1 MYLRKLIILI
11 LCTSIYQAAIANA
24 SNDESQEL
32 NKIIIYYYEDKSETD
47 HFRYYSYV
55 IPDSIA
61 ADLKGT
67 KRYQV
72 KTFPVT
78 IGYIDE
84 SAPESEYLAH
94 IRILASRGKEF
105 SSDYVI
111 IGTYYIEKKRIFIK
125 TQIFSVRDEKIVDIS
140 ESSTELG
147 VLLFS
152 ILDKITEKINRELDK
167 AYPGRE
173 TLIAKS
179 PFIPLYHR
187 IGGMSF
193 GINFGT
199 VQFMGDW
206 GKLYDSTDIISV
218 YMNYELTK
226 ITSLKNNLFL
236 KDAEAS
242 ILFDYFNNDPTK
254 GRTSLSV
261 WGVTL
266 NYIYL
271 HRLSESFLLTLGAG
285 FGGTKSELIV
295 RQPDG
300 DGPGEM
306 FLPPQSKDISY
317 DPCLNLSIAA
327 RIIFDPVVIN
337 TGVSYRRIFYSNT
350 PMMFSVIFFGFG
362 YRI

>member
-1 MYLRKLIILI
+1 MYLRKIIILI
-11 LCTSIYQAAIANA
+11 LFTSIYQAAVVNA
-24 SNDESQEL
+24 SNDKNQEL
-32 NKIIIYYYEDKSETD
+32 NKIIIYYYEDKSKTD
-47 HFRYYSYV
+47 HYRYYSYV

-78 IGYIDE
+78 IGYIDKSE
-84 SAPESEYLAH
+84 PESKYLAH

-125 TQIFSVRDEKIVDIS
+125 TQIFSVREEKIVDIR

-147 VLLFS
+147 ALLFS

-167 AYPGRE
+167 TFPGPE
-173 TLIAKS
+173 TIIAKS

-218 YMNYELTK
+218 YLNYDLTK
-226 ITSLKNNLFL
+226 ITSLKKNLFL

-254 GRTSLSV
+254 GRSSLSV
-261 WGVTL
+261 WNVTL

-271 HRLSESFLLTLGAG
+271 YRLSESFHITLGAG
-285 FGGTKSELIV
+285 IGEAKSELIV

-300 DGPGEM
+300 GGPDEM

-317 DPCLNLSIAA
+317 DPSMNLTIAT
-327 RIIFDPVVIN
+327 RIIFDPVIIN
-337 TGVSYRRIFYSNT
+337 TGVSYRRIFYSDT
-350 PMMFSVIFFGFG
+350 HMIFSVVFFGFG